1 MSTERGLFAAPRTFG
16 SPKDPSTPPQDH
28 AGPPIRHI
36 EHRHHEQDEAFAITS
51 NNSQVLM
58 GVGKRLRFSSNS
70 LPFLTGLRGDFLANV
85 LGKGGRGA
93 RQTALK

>member
-1 MSTERGLFAAPRTFG
+1 
-16 SPKDPSTPPQDH
+16 
-28 AGPPIRHI
+28 
-36 EHRHHEQDEAFAITS
+36 
-51 NNSQVLM
+51 M

-93 RQTALK
+93 RQMALKRTRSSPGGTWTATIILFNGSPLGHTEPMRRAAN